1 MSCWYTRKELALR
14 IAILYSGLVL
24 AQAFSGILAAAIF
37 TGMEDVAGLYG
48 WQWLFIIEALMSI
61 VCGIAALWL
70 LPDYPESKTGSQKWS
85 MDEDCRRL
93 AVARIEA
100 DRVTGSTGRG
110 KVLQGVK
117 LVMTDPKMYLFVS
130 PHSYLIV
137 AGKFLH

>member
-37 TGMEDVAGLYG
+37 QGMEDVAGLFG
-48 WQWLFIIEALMSI
+48 WQWLFIIEALMST
-61 VCGIAALWL
+61 VCGIAALFL
-70 LPDYPESKTGSQKWS
+70 LPDYPESKTGSQTWS

-110 KVLQGVK
+110 KVFAGVK
-117 LVMTDPKMYLFVS
+117 LVMTDPKMYMFVS
-130 PHSYLIV
+130 LRHDILI
-137 AGKFLH
+137 LLSID